1 MSSYTTQVRYI
12 CETYAGLTES
22 AGVGDVNKIV
32 EAAAPK
38 IFMDFPIF
46 DEDYRLT
53 LETKILKHYYMR
65 EIAHETVGLWRLR
78 LDTMMNEL
86 MPVYN
91 KMYTAVAQEF
101 NPLFDVDITR
111 EHDGSSSDETDST
124 GNSVNKYSETPQG
137 SIQNVLDGKYL
148 TTAQA
153 NDATSKST
161 GKSTAKY
168 VEKVTGKQ
176 GTGSY
181 STLLREYIDK
191 LVNVDLRL
199 INELEPLFFS
209 LLA

>member
-22 AGVGDVNKIV
+22 VGVNDVNKV
-32 EAAAPK
+32 VAAAAPK

-46 DEDYRLT
+46 DEEYRLT
-53 LETKILKHYYMR
+53 LETKILKHFYMR

-91 KMYTAVAQEF
+91 KMYSAVAQEF

-111 EHDGSSSDETDST
+111 EHDGSSTDNTEST

-153 NDATSKST
+153 NDATSKSE
-161 GKSTAKY
+161 GSSTAKY

-181 STLLREYIDK
+181 SALLREYIDK

-199 INELEPLFFS
+199 MNELEPLFFS

>member
-1 MSSYTTQVRYI
+1 MSNYTTQVRYI
-12 CETYAGLTES
+12 CEVFAGLTES
-22 AGVGDVNKIV
+22 AGANDVNRIV
-32 EAAAPK
+32 ETAAPK
-38 IFMDFPIF
+38 IFMDFPIW
-46 DEDYRLT
+46 DEGYRLT
-53 LETKILKHYYMR
+53 LETKILKHFYLR

-78 LDTMMNEL
+78 LDTRMNEL

-91 KMYTAVAQEF
+91 KMYAAVSQEF

-111 EHDGSSSDETDST
+111 EHDGSSTDKSNST

-137 SIQNVLDGKYL
+137 SIQNVVDGKYL
-148 TTAQA
+148 TTAQV
-153 NDATSKST
+153 NDATSKSE
-161 GKSTAKY
+161 GSSTAKY

-181 STLLREYIDK
+181 SALLREYIDK

-199 INELEPLFFS
+199 MDELEPLFFS

>member
-1 MSSYTTQVRYI
+1 MSNYTTQLRYI

-22 AGVGDVNKIV
+22 VGADDVNKV
-32 EAAAPK
+32 VAAAAPK
-38 IFMDFPIF
+38 IFMSFPIW
-46 DEDYRLT
+46 DEEYRLT
-53 LETKILKHYYMR
+53 LETKILKHFYFR
-65 EIAHETVGLWRLR
+65 EIAHETVGLWRVR

-91 KMYTAVAQEF
+91 KMYAAVAQEF

-111 EHDGSSSDETDST
+111 EHDGNSTDETDST

-153 NDATSKST
+153 NDASSKST

-176 GTGSY
+176 GSGSY
-181 STLLREYIDK
+181 SALLREYIDK

-199 INELEPLFFS
+199 MNELEPLFFS

>member
-1 MSSYTTQVRYI
+1 MSNYTTQVRYI
-12 CETYAGLTES
+12 CETFAGLTES
-22 AGVGDVNKIV
+22 EGVNDVNTIV
-32 EAAAPK
+32 EQAAPK
-38 IFMDFPIF
+38 IFMNFPIW
-46 DEDYRLT
+46 DEEYRLT
-53 LETKILKHYYMR
+53 LETKILKHFYLR

-78 LDTMMNEL
+78 LDTRMNEL

-91 KMYTAVAQEF
+91 KMYAAVSQEF

-111 EHDGSSSDETDST
+111 EHDGSSTDKSNST

-137 SIQNVLDGKYL
+137 SIQNVVDGKYL
-148 TTAQA
+148 TTAQV
-153 NDATSKST
+153 NDATSKSEGT
-161 GKSTAKY
+161 STAKY

-181 STLLREYIDK
+181 SALLREYIDK

-199 INELEPLFFS
+199 MDELEPLFFS

>member
-1 MSSYTTQVRYI
+1 MSNYTTQVRYI
-12 CETYAGLTES
+12 CETFAGLTES
-22 AGVGDVNKIV
+22 AGVNDVNKIV

-53 LETKILKHYYMR
+53 LETKILKHFYMR

-91 KMYTAVAQEF
+91 KMYSAVAQEF

-111 EHDGSSSDETDST
+111 EHDGSSTDNTESS

-153 NDATSKST
+153 NDATSKSE
-161 GKSTAKY
+161 GSSTAKY

-181 STLLREYIDK
+181 SALLREYIDK

-199 INELEPLFFS
+199 MNELEPLFFS